1 MKARENVHF
10 EAKPPEAEAASSNQ
24 SKAATTDEAVIR
36 VVTRIAD
43 LDAAAWDA
51 LAGESPVIR
60 HAFLQALETTG
71 CVGAPIGWEPVHLAL
86 FRDDRLVAAM
96 PLYVKHHSWGEFVF
110 DWAWADAY
118 RRHGLNYYPK
128 LVCCAPF
135 SPVPGP
141 RLLASNDADRAT
153 LIQAALTL
161 THDTGCSSFHLL
173 FPAEADHT
181 VLNACSAA
189 SARDTDS
196 PDEHARASAF
206 GPLLHRS
213 GFQFHWH
220 NAGYAAFDDFLA
232 ALSHDKRKKIRQE
245 RKKLAALGVS
255 FRWVEGRDSTDAD
268 WTHFWRC
275 YADTYARHRSD
286 PHLNPEFFA
295 ALRDTM
301 PDNLVLIVADRDG
314 EPVACSFCLK
324 DSERLYGRHWGT
336 LEYLP
341 GLHFET
347 CYQQG
352 IEYAIARGLKV
363 FEGGAQGEHKLA
375 RGLIPTAT
383 HSWHWL
389 ENTEFRQA
397 VDRFL
402 ERETDAI
409 AHYMDEL
416 EGPYRHTP

>member
-1 MKARENVHF
+1 MHS
-10 EAKPPEAEAASSNQ
+10 EAKPTPAEAAGANRPD
-24 SKAATTDEAVIR
+24 AAQTGDAGVVR

-43 LDAAAWDA
+43 LDAGAWDA

-60 HAFLQALETTG
+60 HAFLAALEATG
-71 CVGAPIGWEPVHLAL
+71 CVGAHIGWEPVHLAL
-86 FRDDRLVAAM
+86 FRDGRLAAAM

-141 RLLASNDADRAT
+141 RLLATRDADRAT
-153 LIQAALTL
+153 LIQAAQKL
-161 THDTGCSSFHLL
+161 THDTGCSSLHIL
-173 FPAEADHT
+173 FPTAPDQA
-181 VLNACSAA
+181 VLAA
-189 SARDTDS
+189 T
-196 PDEHARASAF
+196 
-206 GPLLHRS
+206 PLLHRS

-220 NAGYAAFDDFLA
+220 NAGYASFDDFLA
-232 ALSHDKRKKIRQE
+232 ALTHDKRKKIRQE
-245 RKKLAALGVS
+245 RKKLATLGVS

-268 WTHFWRC
+268 WDHFLRC
-275 YADTYARHRSD
+275 YADTYARHRSE
-286 PHLNPEFFA
+286 PHLNPAFFA
-295 ALRDTM
+295 ALRETM
-301 PDNLVLIVADRDG
+301 PDQLVLIIADRDG

-324 DSERLYGRHWGT
+324 DGERLYGRHWGT

-352 IEYAIARGLKV
+352 IEYAIAKGLQV

-375 RGLIPTAT
+375 RGLVPTAT

-389 ENTEFRQA
+389 ENAEFSSA
-397 VDRFL
+397 IDRFL
-402 ERETDAI
+402 ERETEAV
-409 AHYMDEL
+409 AHYMDEMD
-416 EGPYRHTP
+416 GPYRRNAELQSKT

>member
-1 MKARENVHF
+1 MHF
-10 EAKPPEAEAASSNQ
+10 EANPSPAEAAS
-24 SKAATTDEAVIR
+24 ADDHAVVR

-51 LAGESPVIR
+51 LAGNSPVIR
-60 HAFLQALETTG
+60 HAFLHALETTG
-71 CVGAPIGWEPVHLAL
+71 CVGAHIGWEPVHLAL
-86 FRDDRLVAAM
+86 FRNGQLAAAM

-141 RLLASNDADRAT
+141 RLLATNDTDRAT
-153 LIQAALTL
+153 LIQAALKL
-161 THDTGCSSFHLL
+161 THDTGCSSFHIL
-173 FPAEADHT
+173 FPTGADH
-181 VLNACSAA
+181 AA
-189 SARDTDS
+189 LDA
-196 PDEHARASAF
+196 E
-206 GPLLHRS
+206 PLLHRS

-220 NAGYAAFDDFLA
+220 NAGYATFDDFLA
-232 ALSHDKRKKIRQE
+232 ALTHDKRKKIRQE
-245 RKKLAALGVS
+245 RKKLANLGVT
-255 FRWVEGRDSTDAD
+255 FRWVEGTESTDAD
-268 WTHFWRC
+268 WAHFLHC

-295 ALRDTM
+295 ALRATM
-301 PDNLVLIVADRDG
+301 PENLVLIVADREG
-314 EPVACSFCLK
+314 EPVACSFCFK
-324 DSERLYGRHWGT
+324 DDTRLYGRHWGT

-352 IEYAIARGLKV
+352 IEYAIARGLQV

-375 RGLIPTAT
+375 RGLVPTAT

-389 ENTEFRQA
+389 EHAEFRQA

-402 ERETDAI
+402 ERETDAV

-416 EGPYRHTP
+416 EGPFRRTPA